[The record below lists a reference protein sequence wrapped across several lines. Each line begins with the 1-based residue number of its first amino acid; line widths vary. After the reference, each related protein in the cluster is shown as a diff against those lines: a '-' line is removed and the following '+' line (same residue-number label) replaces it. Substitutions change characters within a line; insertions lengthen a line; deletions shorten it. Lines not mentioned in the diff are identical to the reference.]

1 MNKTEIDPE
10 GIDNKSLQDN
20 CVNLV
25 NNLVVY
31 KMFKVI
37 ALINR
42 RKKKAKNEKII
53 IEVKERNESS

>member
-10 GIDNKSLQDN
+10 GVDNKSLQDN

-42 RKKKAKNEKII
+42 RKKKAKNEKITI
-53 IEVKERNESS
+53 KVERKN